1 MSGDNVIRKIKVKLF
16 AYLLEF
22 LNNILNKKDT
32 DKNRLYKLDY
42 QFIKNLNKIKD
53 IEYLNM
59 PLKDLFSMEITPRY
73 KGISCD
79 YNKEFIKRIINQ
91 EEWVE
96 DYNTVIFVFNMTF
109 TEWLDMFTC
118 KKDINYLKNKYAIC
132 DGINFEKIANNISSV
147 NKLLEEMLEKNDSK
161 YFSIFTFYLYNYK
174 RWFSVKSSRRSKNQN
189 KNNS

>member
-1 MSGDNVIRKIKVKLF
+1 M
-16 AYLLEF
+16 
-22 LNNILNKKDT
+22 NNILNKKDE

-42 QFIKNLNKIKD
+42 KIIKNLNKIND
-53 IEYLNM
+53 IQYLNM

-109 TEWLDMFTC
+109 GEWLDMFTC
-118 KKDINYLKNKYAIC
+118 KKNIDYLKNKCALC
-132 DGINFEKIANNISSV
+132 DDVNFELIANKIACV
-147 NKLLEEMLEKNDSK
+147 NKLLEEMLEKNDES
-161 YFSIFTFYLYNYK
+161 YFSIFTFYLYNYQK
-174 RWFSVKSSRRSKNQN
+174 WFSIQSSRSSKKQ
-189 KNNS
+189 KQK